1 MNVVVLGNGAI
12 GSLWTYHIKRFST
25 ANVSIK
31 TRSALCIGT
40 ATDTANG
47 TYARKNSLSF
57 TCFHGLSLQIEYT
70 LADQQNLQNAD
81 LIISCLKSTETASA
95 LNSLSHLL
103 SNNVDIVL
111 CHNGLGVYEAL
122 SDELKLNNRIYA
134 MLTTH
139 GCFRASKHHVIH
151 TGLGHCDVG
160 LLTSPVDKKSD
171 KKNQQPAWLELL
183 NHSLP
188 SVYWSDD
195 IKTKQWLKLAINCV
209 INPITAIHKINNGKV
224 TENVFRQQIEAVAE
238 EVSIAAH
245 TQGIQLVPQ
254 DIVSTSLEVAKK
266 TSKNT
271 SSMLSD
277 VLANRE
283 TEITNIN
290 GYICELAKQYGFSA
304 KANQSLFEQVKSLSV

>member
-12 GSLWTYHIKRFST
+12 GSLWTYHLKRFST

-31 TRSALCIGT
+31 TRSALNIGT
-40 ATDTANG
+40 ATANG
-47 TYARKNSLSF
+47 TDGRMSSLSF
-57 TCFHGLSLQIEYT
+57 TSFHGQSLQIKYT
-70 LADQQNLQNAD
+70 LADQHSLQNAD

-95 LNSLSHLL
+95 LNGLSHLL
-103 SNNVDIVL
+103 SNNVDIIL
-111 CHNGLGVYEAL
+111 CHNGLGVYDAL
-122 SDELKLNNRIYA
+122 NDKLKLNNQIYA

-160 LLTSPVDKKSD
+160 LLTSYVDKKSD
-171 KKNQQPAWLELL
+171 RENQQPAWLELL
-183 NHSLP
+183 NRSLP

-195 IKTKQWLKLAINCV
+195 ITAKQWLKLAINCV
-209 INPITAIHKINNGKV
+209 INPITAIHRINNGKV
-224 TENVFRQQIEAVAE
+224 TENVFRQQIAAVAE
-238 EVSIAAH
+238 EVAIAAS
-245 TQGIQLVPQ
+245 TQGIQLSPN
-254 DIVSTSLEVAKK
+254 DIVSASLEVAKK

-283 TEITNIN
+283 TEIANIN
-290 GYICELAKQYGFSA
+290 GYICELATQYGFSA
-304 KANQSLFEQVKSLSV
+304 KANQSLVEQVKSLSA